1 MSFAE
6 ADAKIKTALDGL
18 SAACTPDIRNRET
31 DIPAVVWSLEDS
43 GATETAGGS
52 GGPYHARF
60 QFFCMDSSRILVEDL
75 ADALLVKLI
84 DSSDFMTRETSRSG
98 DVLLRGA
105 DTKPIYT
112 STLSTVLTFGS

>member
-6 ADAKIKTALDGL
+6 ADAKIKTAIGDLA
-18 SAACTPDIRNRET
+18 AACTPDIRNRET

-43 GATETAGGS
+43 GATETSTGS
-52 GGPYHARF
+52 GAPYHARF
-60 QFFCMDSSRILVEDL
+60 MFLCMDSSRILAENL

-84 DSSDFMTRETSRSG
+84 ASSDFMTRESSRSG
-98 DVLLRGA
+98 DLVLRGA

-112 STLSTVLTFGS
+112 TTLSTVITFGS